1 MLELMLVDDDEPFAL
16 KLAAAFGD
24 VRWHIATN
32 EIAVA
37 RIAAETFLDGAVLDL
52 RATGEERGWGIADR
66 LDAPVLVL
74 LHDHHLPLVIEA
86 QRRGVEISFKNHWE
100 TAVDAFCG
108 RLRACAR
115 SRVGLVA
122 RTRGLTARERE
133 VFQLFA
139 GGLDQQT
146 IATELE
152 IARRT
157 VRAHL
162 ASIRTKCRLTS
173 SADLRLL
180 VRQEALRS
188 TDD

>member
-1 MLELMLVDDDEPFAL
+1 
-16 KLAAAFGD
+16 
-24 VRWHIATN
+24 
-32 EIAVA
+32 
-37 RIAAETFLDGAVLDL
+37 
-52 RATGEERGWGIADR
+52 
-66 LDAPVLVL
+66 
-74 LHDHHLPLVIEA
+74 
-86 QRRGVEISFKNHWE
+86 
-100 TAVDAFCG
+100 VDAFCG
-108 RLRACAR
+108 RLRDSERFRLIKLAEA
-115 SRVGLVA
+115 
-122 RTRGLTARERE
+122 RGLTDRERE

-180 VRQEALRS
+180 ARSMLEA
-188 TDD
+188 D

>member
-1 MLELMLVDDDEPFAL
+1 VLELMLVDDDEPFAR

-24 VRWHIATN
+24 VRWHVVTD
-32 EIAVA
+32 EIAAA

-52 RATGEERGWGIADR
+52 RATGEGPGWRVADR

-74 LHDHHLPLVIEA
+74 LHDHLPLVIEA
-86 QRRGVEISFKNHWE
+86 QKRGVEISFKAHWE